1 MKLEVRDLSVSYDG
15 TPVLRPATFH
25 SGPGEI
31 VGVIGPNGAGKSTL
45 VKAIIGLVR
54 RDTGEVL
61 VDRGPI
67 DRARRNISYLPQRSE
82 IDWDYPA
89 LVHEVVTMGRYAHLG
104 WFRRPSA
111 GDRALAG
118 AAIERVGLSQLAG
131 RQIGE
136 LSGGQQQRVFLAR
149 ALAQKA
155 RLLLLD
161 EPFAGVDALTEQL
174 LWREMKNL
182 RDGGATLVV
191 INHDLASVS
200 RAYDRLLIISR
211 RVVAFGPTAEVFTA
225 ENVAAAYGAVPAVL
239 KGLRGIA

>member
-1 MKLEVRDLSVSYDG
+1 MEVKDLSVSYDG
-15 TPVLRPATFH
+15 TPVLRSASFAC
-25 SGPGEI
+25 GPGEI

-45 VKAIIGLVR
+45 VKAVIGLIR

-61 VDRGPI
+61 VDEGPI
-67 DRARRNISYLPQRSE
+67 GRVRKNIAYLPQRSE

-104 WFRRPSA
+104 WFRRPTDA
-111 GDRALAG
+111 DRALAG
-118 AAIERVGLSQLAG
+118 AAIERVGLSQLAD

-200 RAYDRLLIISR
+200 NAYDRLLIVSR
-211 RVVAFGPTAEVFTA
+211 RVVAFGPPAEVFNA
-225 ENVAAAYGAVPAVL
+225 ENITAAYGAVPAVL
-239 KGLRGIA
+239 RGIA

>member
-15 TPVLRPATFH
+15 VPVLRSASFAC
-25 SGPGEI
+25 GPGEI

-45 VKAIIGLVR
+45 VKAIIGLIR
-54 RDTGEVL
+54 RDTGEVR
-61 VDRGPI
+61 VDGEPI
-67 DRARRNISYLPQRSE
+67 DRVRRKIAYLPQRSE

-89 LVHEVVTMGRYAHLG
+89 LVHEVVTMGRYPHLG
-104 WFRRPSA
+104 WLRRPKAS
-111 GDRALAG
+111 DRALAI
-118 AAIERVGLSQLAG
+118 AAIERVGLSQLAD

-149 ALAQKA
+149 ALVQEA

-174 LWREMKNL
+174 LWREMKIL
-182 RDGGATLVV
+182 GAGGATLIV

-200 RAYDRLLIISR
+200 GAYDKLAIISR
-211 RVVAFGPTAEVFTA
+211 RLVAFGPTAEVLTA
-225 ENVAAAYGAVPAVL
+225 DNVAAAYGAVPAVL
-239 KGLRGIA
+239 RGIA